1 MNNLN
6 KLTLGCAAVLM
17 FAACG
22 DEASHANDP
31 SMAGSTNEPNATQ
44 TANLTDEQ
52 IAMLNKAFNTLVDTV
67 VIIPNSANCYTI
79 CTNSIPS
86 TCEERCDPV
95 DSATQINP
103 ARLNIPFDSKPQTKF
118 DYKSL
123 DERMTCRVM
132 YYDVEPGLTLNRE
145 YNSAK
150 NYLRREISESTEAIQ
165 FAEINGEAIVIT
177 TIGGASY
184 NGGFWGPGVT
194 CSEKLE
200 QFKDECNNSS
210 GLFRDFGDGCR
221 SRHLSVG
228 CARIMREGE
237 TAESV
242 LENREQD
249 YIDIC
254 KADSAM
260 YSATDSPDNAPES
273 CYGSYTVIDGET
285 VKEENCTTEEDNSDS
300 TAKLHQEWR
309 TGVINDKKTQSDY
322 IHQFT
327 PDMDSIDGMLYVHDN
342 VEFYSDAEAYSG
354 FDPSGLASEFS
365 EEGIYKLPDSLVATI
380 FPTKGKDPLLYR
392 YSWDSNAAS
401 AYFAVVIKDR
411 GAKGHALRKIDAGTV
426 QVNDFVKVGN
436 CAEDTS
442 THYSAFLIT
451 GSKEWDPSG
460 KTFKHKNVES
470 PLWNCDNPE
479 SLEAVDPYKE
489 WSDRN

>member
-22 DEASHANDP
+22 AEASHANDP

-67 VIIPNSANCYTI
+67 VIIQNSANCYTI

-184 NGGFWGPGVT
+184 NSGFWGPGVT
-194 CSEKLE
+194 CS
-200 QFKDECNNSS
+200 
-210 GLFRDFGDGCR
+210 
-221 SRHLSVG
+221 
-228 CARIMREGE
+228 
-237 TAESV
+237 
-242 LENREQD
+242 
-249 YIDIC
+249 
-254 KADSAM
+254 
-260 YSATDSPDNAPES
+260 
-273 CYGSYTVIDGET
+273 
-285 VKEENCTTEEDNSDS
+285 
-300 TAKLHQEWR
+300 
-309 TGVINDKKTQSDY
+309 
-322 IHQFT
+322 
-327 PDMDSIDGMLYVHDN
+327 
-342 VEFYSDAEAYSG
+342 
-354 FDPSGLASEFS
+354 
-365 EEGIYKLPDSLVATI
+365 
-380 FPTKGKDPLLYR
+380 
-392 YSWDSNAAS
+392 
-401 AYFAVVIKDR
+401 
-411 GAKGHALRKIDAGTV
+411 
-426 QVNDFVKVGN
+426 
-436 CAEDTS
+436 
-442 THYSAFLIT
+442 
-451 GSKEWDPSG
+451 
-460 KTFKHKNVES
+460 
-470 PLWNCDNPE
+470 
-479 SLEAVDPYKE
+479 
-489 WSDRN
+489 